1 MKPVKYL
8 IAVLLLTAV
17 TSLSA
22 RTPVIG
28 ISAYSEG
35 GRCQVNMTYVNSIRL
50 AGGVPLVIPVTGDD
64 AQIEAIIAAIDG
76 LVMTGGE
83 DFDPLKWY
91 GEEPLRALGEV
102 VPERDDFDV
111 KLVRAAVAR
120 GVPVLGICRGEQL
133 LAVAF
138 GGSLWQD
145 IPSQV
150 KDSYVKHRQGSTTG
164 TVGTHSI
171 TIGKGSLLAKI
182 LGKES
187 ALVNSFHHQ
196 AIKDV
201 PQGFKVSATAADGI
215 IEAVE
220 RSGRL
225 APAYADAGAWVLGV
239 QFHPEVITNGGN
251 PEFLPIFRTLVEEA
265 GKTKHL

>member
-1 MKPVKYL
+1 MKRSIIL
-8 IAVLLLTAV
+8 SLVLLLAAAT
-17 TSLSA
+17 LLQA

-28 ISAYSEG
+28 ISAYVDG
-35 GRCQVNMTYVNSIRL
+35 GSCQVNMTYVNSVRL

-64 AQIEAIIAAIDG
+64 AQIAAIVDAIDG
-76 LVMTGGE
+76 LIMTGGE

-91 GEEPLRALGEV
+91 GEEPIRQLGEV
-102 VPERDDFDV
+102 VPSRDEFDV
-111 KLVRAAVAR
+111 KLIRAAVAK
-120 GVPVLGICRGEQL
+120 GIPVLGICRGEQL
-133 LAVAF
+133 MAVAF

-150 KDSYVKHRQGSTTG
+150 KDSFVKHRQGPTTG

-171 TIGKGSLLAKI
+171 TIEKGSTLARI

-187 ALVNSFHHQ
+187 AVVNTFHHQ

-201 PQGFKVSATAADGI
+201 PAGFRVIARAADGI

-220 RSGRL
+220 RTSRIDSRF
-225 APAYADAGAWVLGV
+225 ADGGGWILGV

-251 PEFLPIFRTLVEEA
+251 PEFLPIFKTLVEKA
-265 GKTKHL
+265 GNHD